1 MAKLTFKSGR
11 RGRPLTLDTE
21 AALKDIY
28 KALPRAKQALA
39 EFRRTTSGVRDE
51 ALLGSQTT
59 LPEWLNMAI
68 DAVEYI
74 PTANYNYSMVK
85 DIRSA
90 IKIAKRLASKREDIS
105 TTALEEQMTTDYLE
119 GLETAQGYSSQF
131 AKEQLRRISNQ
142 VKNMTKQER
151 IAFFKSKRYQD
162 IGTFGKKQYRKIK
175 AWAEASSGREM
186 SYKEAYAYLIAQ
198 RAEVGLETAEEI
210 HTLAGGIW

>member
-28 KALPRAKQALA
+28 KALPRAKQELA

-51 ALLGSQTT
+51 ALLGTNTT
-59 LPEWLNMAI
+59 LPEWLNMAL
-68 DAVEYI
+68 DALETI
-74 PTANYNYSMVK
+74 PTERYGYKMAK

-90 IKIAKRLASKREDIS
+90 VKIAKRLASRRKDVS
-105 TTALEEQMTTDYLE
+105 TTALEETLTTEYLE
-119 GLETAQGYSSQF
+119 GLETAEGYSSPF
-131 AKEQLRRISNQ
+131 AKEQLRKVAKQI
-142 VKNMTKQER
+142 KAKTKAER
-151 IAFFKSKRYQD
+151 VAFFKSKRYQD
-162 IGTFGKKQYRKIK
+162 IGTFGRKQYRKIK

-186 SYKEAYAYLIAQ
+186 NYKEAYAYLIAN
-198 RAEVGLETAEEI
+198 RAEQGLETADEI